1 VVQLLIF
8 LLLAPSGALLAN
20 LVSWVGSTALSNEL
34 HRRRTFHADAR
45 VGWLTA
51 QWEGMGLAALG
62 LGLTSGGLA
71 TLALVVPDAGA
82 PVQALLVLTVNA
94 TVGLGRFLA
103 LRWAFGGGPRTA

>member
-1 VVQLLIF
+1 MLIF
-8 LLLAPSGALLAN
+8 LLLAPSGVLLAN

-34 HRRRTFHADAR
+34 HRRRTFHADGR

-51 QWEGMGLAALG
+51 QWEGSGLAVLG
-62 LGLTSGGLA
+62 LGLTSVGLA

-82 PVQALLVLTVNA
+82 LVQALLVLTVNA

-103 LRWAFGGGPRTA
+103 LRWAFGGRPRTA